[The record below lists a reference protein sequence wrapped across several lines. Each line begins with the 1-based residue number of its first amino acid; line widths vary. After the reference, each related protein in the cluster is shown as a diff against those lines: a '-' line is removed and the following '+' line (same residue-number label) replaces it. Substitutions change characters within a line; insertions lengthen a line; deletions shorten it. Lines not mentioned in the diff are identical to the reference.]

1 MVDIEYLKTRYFYLD
16 EPVKYKLKDNEI
28 NIYPIQLKDSEF
40 FLSSIGILTVDKNY
54 FIEKLK
60 RNSYFTIGYCSFFN
74 SVTSK
79 LRVINL

>member
-40 FLSSIGILTVDKNY
+40 FS
-54 FIEKLK
+54 
-60 RNSYFTIGYCSFFN
+60 
-74 SVTSK
+74 
-79 LRVINL
+79 

>member
-40 FLSSIGILTVDKNY
+40 FLSSIGICLLY
-54 FIEKLK
+54 
-60 RNSYFTIGYCSFFN
+60 
-74 SVTSK
+74 TSPSP
-79 LRVINL
+79 RDRG